1 MFDGW
6 RCPHVSGGTLCTPSF
21 ACQFQKDHL
30 RETVSPANALEAGAY
45 VLSGNESIRGILSQ
59 VGSVARTLISALG
72 LLSSP
77 EIQSL
82 VEIAWDT
89 NGPNLNAV
97 AWLTCASSHKNHSDS
112 PKAEVLFM
120 VHNKFQQQLKMVSVS
135 NQLPE
140 CYVG

>member
-1 MFDGW
+1 MALPARIRGHAVHPF
-6 RCPHVSGGTLCTPSF
+6 LCLPVPKGPFTGNS
-21 ACQFQKDHL
+21 K
-30 RETVSPANALEAGAY
+30 PANALEAGAY

-72 LLSSP
+72 LPSSP

-82 VEIAWDT
+82 VEIAWDI
-89 NGPNLNAV
+89 NGHNLNAV
-97 AWLTCASSHKNHSDS
+97 AWLTCASSHKNHFGS